1 MPWIVRDAPFDWTLK
16 EAARRREA
24 VEQTIARVARRLTE
38 EGIDYALIG
47 GMALVAH
54 GYVRFTND
62 VDLLTTSE
70 GLARIH
76 ERLVGRGYRPA
87 FEGSRKKLRDT
98 ETGIDIEFITAGEFP
113 GDGKPKPVS
122 FPDPKDV
129 AIEREGIR
137 VIALPKLIEL
147 KLASG
152 LSAEHR
158 RLRDLADVQDL
169 IIALQLPRD
178 LGDGL
183 DPSVR
188 EDYIRMWDA
197 AQSPPGPEHDG

>member
-1 MPWIVRDAPFDWTLK
+1 VPWIVRDAPLREVLK
-16 EAARRREA
+16 EADRRREA
-24 VEQTIARVARRLTE
+24 VDATLARIAERLSE

-62 VDLLTTSE
+62 VDLLTTKE
-70 GLARIH
+70 GLRRIH

-87 FEGSRKKLRDT
+87 FEGSQKKLRDT
-98 ETGIDIEFITAGEFP
+98 ETGIDVEFITTGEFP
-113 GDGKPKPVS
+113 GDGKPKPVR

-129 AIEREGIR
+129 AEDREGIR
-137 VIALPKLIEL
+137 VISLPKLIEL

-169 IIALQLPRD
+169 IISLGLPREIGNQVD
-178 LGDGL
+178 A
-183 DPSVR
+183 SVR
-188 EDYIRMWDA
+188 AEYFRMWDA
-197 AQSPPGPEHDG
+197 AQQA

>member
-1 MPWIVRDAPFDWTLK
+1 VPWIVRDAPFDQTLK
-16 EAARRREA
+16 EADRRRTA
-24 VEQTIARVARRLTE
+24 VDKTLARIAKRLSE
-38 EGIDYALIG
+38 EGIDYAVIG

-62 VDLLTTSE
+62 VDLLISKS
-70 GLARIH
+70 GLQRIH

-87 FEGSRKKLRDT
+87 FEGSQKKLRDT
-98 ETGIDIEFITAGEFP
+98 ETGIEIEFITTGEFP
-113 GDGKPKPVS
+113 GDGKPKPVR

-129 AIEREGIR
+129 AEEREGIR
-137 VIALPKLIEL
+137 VISLPKLIEL

-169 IIALQLPRD
+169 IIALKLPRD
-178 LGDGL
+178 IGDQI

-188 EDYIRMWDA
+188 NEYFRMWDA
-197 AQSPPGPEHDG
+197 AQQA

>member
-1 MPWIVRDAPFDWTLK
+1 MAETL
-16 EAARRREA
+16 AH
-24 VEQTIARVARRLTE
+24 VTDRLKE
-38 EGIDYALIG
+38 EGIDYAIIG

-62 VDLLTTSE
+62 VDLLTTPE
-70 GLARIH
+70 GLNRVH

-87 FEGSRKKLRDT
+87 FEGARKKLRDT
-98 ETGIDIEFITAGEFP
+98 QTGIDIEFITTGDFP
-113 GDGKPKPVS
+113 GDGKPKAVV
-122 FPDPKDV
+122 FPAPRDASID
-129 AIEREGIR
+129 RDGRR
-137 VIALPKLIEL
+137 VITLPKLVEL

-169 IIALQLPRD
+169 IIALKLPRA
-178 LGDGL
+178 LGEQI

-188 EDYIRMWDA
+188 DEFYRMWDA
-197 AQSPPGPEHDG
+197 ARA

>member
-1 MPWIVRDAPFDWTLK
+1 MPWIVRDAPFDQTLK
-16 EAARRREA
+16 EADRRRTA
-24 VEQTIARVARRLTE
+24 VDKTLARIAKRLSE
-38 EGIDYALIG
+38 EGIDYAVIG

-62 VDLLTTSE
+62 VDLLISKS
-70 GLARIH
+70 GLQRIH

-87 FEGSRKKLRDT
+87 FEGSQKKLRDT
-98 ETGIDIEFITAGEFP
+98 ETGIEIEFITTGEFP
-113 GDGKPKPVS
+113 GDGKPKPVR

-129 AIEREGIR
+129 AEEREGIR
-137 VIALPKLIEL
+137 VISLPKLIEL

-169 IIALQLPRD
+169 IIALKLPRD
-178 LGDGL
+178 IGDQI

-188 EDYIRMWDA
+188 NEYFRMWDA
-197 AQSPPGPEHDG
+197 AQQA

>member
-1 MPWIVRDAPFDWTLK
+1 MPWVIRDAPFDGTLK
-16 EAARRREA
+16 EAERRRDA
-24 VEQTIARVARRLTE
+24 VGETLTRVTDRLKE
-38 EGIDYALIG
+38 EGIDYAIIG

-62 VDLLTTSE
+62 VHLLTTPE
-70 GLARIH
+70 GLNRVH

-87 FEGSRKKLRDT
+87 FEGATRKLRDT
-98 ETGIDIEFITAGEFP
+98 QTGIEVEFITSGEFP
-113 GDGKPKPVS
+113 GDGKPKAVV
-122 FPDPKDV
+122 FPAP
-129 AIEREGIR
+129 REASIDRDGRR
-137 VIALPKLIEL
+137 VITLPKLIEL

-169 IIALQLPRD
+169 IIALKLPRD
-178 LGDGL
+178 LGEHV

-188 EDYIRMWDA
+188 NEFYRMWDA
-197 AQSPPGPEHDG
+197 AQS

>member
-1 MPWIVRDAPFDWTLK
+1 MPWIVRDAPFDWTLR

-24 VEQTIARVARRLTE
+24 VEETLARVTSRLAE
-38 EGIDYALIG
+38 EGIDYVLIG

-62 VDLLTTSE
+62 VHLLTTPE
-70 GLARIH
+70 GLVRIH
-76 ERLVGRGYRPA
+76 ERLIGRGYRPA

-98 ETGIDIEFITAGEFP
+98 ETGIDVELITAGEYP
-113 GDGKPKPVS
+113 GDGKPKPVR
-122 FPDPKDV
+122 FPVPKDV
-129 AIEREGIR
+129 AVDRGGVK
-137 VIALPKLIEL
+137 VISLAKLIEL

-169 IIALQLPRD
+169 IIALKLPRELRED
-178 LGDGL
+178 I

-188 EDYIRMWDA
+188 DEYDRMWDS
-197 AQSPPGPEHDG
+197 AQEAPER

>member
-1 MPWIVRDAPFDWTLK
+1 VAKILPNATIVELAREVDDFVMRRD
-16 EAARRREA
+16 
-24 VEQTIARVARRLTE
+24 RVWSTMERISTRLRA
-38 EGIDYALIG
+38 EGIDHVIVG
-47 GMALVAH
+47 GMALVLH
-54 GYVRFTND
+54 GYIRVTGD
-62 VDLLTTSE
+62 VDLLITPE
-70 GLARIH
+70 GLNVIH

-98 ETGIDIEFITAGEFP
+98 ETGVDVEFITTGEFP
-113 GDGKPKPVS
+113 GDGKPKPVR

-129 AIEREGIR
+129 AVDRDGMS
-137 VIALPKLIEL
+137 VISLPKLIEL

-169 IIALQLPRD
+169 IIALKLPRE
-178 LGDGL
+178 LGEQI

-188 EDYIRMWDA
+188 DQFYRMWDA
-197 AQSPPGPEHDG
+197 AQE

>member
-1 MPWIVRDAPFDWTLK
+1 M
-16 EAARRREA
+16 E
-24 VEQTIARVARRLTE
+24 RLSSRLRA
-38 EGIDYALIG
+38 EGIDHAIVG
-47 GMALVAH
+47 GMALVLH
-54 GYVRFTND
+54 GYVRVTGD
-62 VDLLTTSE
+62 VGLVTTPE
-70 GLARIH
+70 GLNAVH

-98 ETGIDIEFITAGEFP
+98 ETGVDVEFITTGEFP
-113 GDGKPKPVS
+113 GDGKPKPVR

-129 AIEREGIR
+129 TVDRDGIN
-137 VIALPKLIEL
+137 VIALPKLIES

-169 IIALQLPRD
+169 IIALKLPRD
-178 LGDGL
+178 LGDQI

-188 EDYIRMWDA
+188 QEFFRMWDA
-197 AQSPPGPEHDG
+197 AQE

>member
-1 MPWIVRDAPFDWTLK
+1 MPWIVRDAPFDGTLK
-16 EAARRREA
+16 EAERRREA
-24 VEQTIARVARRLTE
+24 VAETVARLTDRLHE
-38 EGIDYALIG
+38 EGIDYAIIG

-54 GYVRFTND
+54 GFVRFTND
-62 VDLLTTSE
+62 VDVLITRE
-70 GLARIH
+70 GWDRIH

-87 FEGSRKKLRDT
+87 FQGARKTLRDT
-98 ETGIDIEFITAGEFP
+98 QTGIDIEFITAGEFP
-113 GDGKPKPVS
+113 GDGLPKAVK
-122 FPDPKDV
+122 FPMPDV
-129 AIEREGIR
+129 ASVERDGRR

-169 IIALQLPRD
+169 IIALKLPREI
-178 LGDGL
+178 GEQI

-188 EDYIRMWDA
+188 DEFYRMWDA
-197 AQSPPGPEHDG
+197 AQS

>member
-1 MPWIVRDAPFDWTLK
+1 MAKILPNATTLELAREVDDFFMRRD
-16 EAARRREA
+16 
-24 VEQTIARVARRLTE
+24 RVWRTMERVSSRLRE
-38 EGIDYALIG
+38 EGVDHVIVG
-47 GMALVAH
+47 GMALVLH
-54 GYVRFTND
+54 GYIRVTAD
-62 VDLLTTSE
+62 VDLVTTPE
-70 GLARIH
+70 GLNVIH

-98 ETGIDIEFITAGEFP
+98 ETGVDVEFITTGEFP
-113 GDGKPKPVS
+113 GDGKPKPVR

-129 AIEREGIR
+129 AIDRHGIS
-137 VIALPKLIEL
+137 VISLPKLIEL

-169 IIALQLPRD
+169 IIALKLPRD
-178 LGDGL
+178 LGEGI

-188 EDYIRMWDA
+188 DEFYRMWDA
-197 AQSPPGPEHDG
+197 AQA